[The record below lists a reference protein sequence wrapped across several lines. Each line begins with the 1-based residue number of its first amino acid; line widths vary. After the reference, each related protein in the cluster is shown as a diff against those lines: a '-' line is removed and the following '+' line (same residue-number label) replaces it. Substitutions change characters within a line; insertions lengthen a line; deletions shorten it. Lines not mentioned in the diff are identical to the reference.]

1 LVCQKKLAEKNK
13 KMQILLAP
21 GKEFEKDPSRHARSL
36 LPHQPPLVIPA
47 PFCHSRE
54 SGNPLEI
61 SVNPDTMVAVSA
73 PLEVRQQL
81 LTGSEKT
88 PYP

>member
-13 KMQILLAP
+13 KMQILLP
-21 GKEFEKDPSRHARSL
+21 LPKSL
-36 LPHQPPLVIPA
+36 KKFPLPRLPPFVIPV

-61 SVNPDTMVAVSA
+61 FVNFDTI
-73 PLEVRQQL
+73 R
-81 LTGSEKT
+81 TTSEEI
-88 PYP
+88 